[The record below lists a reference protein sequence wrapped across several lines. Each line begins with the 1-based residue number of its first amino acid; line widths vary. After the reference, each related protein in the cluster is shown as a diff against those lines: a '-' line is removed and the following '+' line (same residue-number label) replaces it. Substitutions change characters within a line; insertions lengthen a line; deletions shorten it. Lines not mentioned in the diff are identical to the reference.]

1 MSNYTKHTDK
11 VHKKVRCKS
20 ESSARGGTV
29 LGTVTF
35 DVIWTSQADCFHIN
49 DIHSNPYF
57 CFSLPQPIMSNADLN
72 RLINSEEIQSVIRP
86 AG

>member
-1 MSNYTKHTDK
+1 MKCAKNKIK
-11 VHKKVRCKS
+11 WKLKS
-20 ESSARGGTV
+20 ESSAKGGTV
-29 LGTVTF
+29 SRAVAF
-35 DVIWTSQADCFHIN
+35 DVIWTSQVDCFHIN
-49 DIHSNPYF
+49 GIKSNPYF

>member
-1 MSNYTKHTDK
+1 MKCTKNMIK
-11 VHKKVRCKS
+11 WKLKS
-20 ESSARGGTV
+20 ESSSEGGTASRAV
-29 LGTVTF
+29 AF
-35 DVIWTSQADCFHIN
+35 DVIWTSRADCFYIS
-49 DIHSNPYF
+49 DIRSNPYF